1 MSHITT
7 DRNDPVAAWRMTQIM
22 ISGQECVTEQ
32 AAVGAGCAM
41 IAVSTLDVA
50 SMIYAVD
57 IISGVRIAS
66 HQFSTDSVAMIL
78 GDTLTV

>member
-1 MSHITT
+1 M
-7 DRNDPVAAWRMTQIM
+7 A
-22 ISGQECVTEQ
+22 EQ
-32 AAVGAGCAM
+32 AAVGAECAM

-66 HQFSTDSVAMIL
+66 RQFSTDSVAMIL

>member
-1 MSHITT
+1 M
-7 DRNDPVAAWRMTQIM
+7 A
-22 ISGQECVTEQ
+22 EQ

-66 HQFSTDSVAMIL
+66 RQFSTDSISCNDFGGHPDCLAGLEIDETDEKKEL
-78 GDTLTV
+78 IANCTARAF

>member
-1 MSHITT
+1 M
-7 DRNDPVAAWRMTQIM
+7 A
-22 ISGQECVTEQ
+22 EQ

-41 IAVSTLDVA
+41 IAASTLDVA